1 MSLCFKVSRPFTHDL
16 QREVYLSFPHGDFWD
31 QVDKTLDTIN
41 SNPEGTRF
49 RCAAPAQL
57 AYTRSS
63 HLLSSCLKAI
73 LSRDRRIYGVAPGA
87 TVVPD
92 NTAVN
97 GDEPLIQ
104 RRIEDLIEAPGG
116 ATAFQ
121 AS

>member
-1 MSLCFKVSRPFTHDL
+1 MSLYFKVSRPFTHDL
-16 QREVYLSFPHGDFWD
+16 QYEVYFLFPHGDFWD
-31 QVDKTLDTIN
+31 KVNKTLNAIN
-41 SNPEGTRF
+41 SNPEGMRF
-49 RCAAPAQL
+49 RCTAPAQL
-57 AYTRSS
+57 AYTRSL

-73 LSRDRRIYGVAPGA
+73 LSRDHRIYGVAPGA
-87 TVVPD
+87 AVVPD